1 MKNIKKIAAF
11 LLSGVMLPIGIV
23 PATAEEN
30 DITVKEVYNATFDS
44 FTSGTAAYD
53 KFDSGL
59 LKIGNWENSVA
70 EYADAAY
77 FADNPSEAADAED
90 VVVRGLCRKNTYFSI
105 IFDADKKE
113 VKEELQN
120 AEKLYLTTDVYFDDD
135 FDKRVDLSWWTTPFN
150 EQKGL
155 IGMFQFDFAKKEI
168 RANGLGV
175 YSGEIRGKWHTVGLL
190 VDNVTKQVSYFFDNA
205 AVEGA
210 QNIRNSWNGTLNGM
224 GRFLYAQLN
233 GQTKDCYMYFNNVA
247 AYALPDISI
256 ESDLGREAELPGEVT
271 LKKQEESETVKVSW
285 DISGINADKEGE
297 YTVRGT
303 VLGTPLTFD
312 AKLNIVDFI
321 KREMSALS
329 EKIDSKSVTQEE
341 CLALY
346 DKISE
351 KEGYS
356 NRDSYMAKINEYING
371 FSKDTVS
378 QVPTLAEKV
387 DAASKSITINFDRL
401 LQPWAEITL
410 SDDAGESIPLTTEF
424 TDKSVILK
432 PQQKLTTNEE
442 YTLSI
447 RGLSDKFGNVLQQSP
462 ISFKTKI
469 ISVNIKDGEKY
480 GYGKKLL
487 WEENGKN
494 VVTAKIIGEDGKEE
508 NAENGYTFTQTGA
521 YEVVLS
527 ADNGAEVEKI
537 KITILE
543 AFAPVASNVKIT
555 GKAETGETLT
565 AGYTFFD
572 ENNDEEK
579 DSLYQWYRD
588 NEAIDGATE
597 LTYTLTEEDED
608 KTIAFE
614 VTPRADS
621 EYESTGKSVRTEFLG
636 ACRPVVENVKV
647 SGKIEFGAELS
658 ANYEIHDRNGDE
670 ETDGAEGKWIF
681 ENEKGEKKMV
691 GEGDKY
697 TITEDEQDGVLWFEI
712 TPKSR
717 VKPYS
722 GETVKTKKI
731 TPSRPKAE
739 NVEVK
744 GEAKVGSI
752 LTGTYK
758 WTDANYADGDRE
770 GLSEEHWVNA
780 STGKIIAE
788 GAAIELSSSLKGE
801 SIYYEVI
808 PKSVN
813 APAVGEAVRSKTFVV
828 SGGSSSGGSGGGGSS
843 SGGPSV
849 YIPPKTTED
858 DGGKDQPQSD
868 NFKDIENHWAKEY
881 INELYV
887 KGTVKGIDSER
898 FAPDRAISRAEFV
911 TLIMRARGISEA
923 QYHDDFS
930 DVASD
935 FWGAG
940 YIAAALES
948 GFIESAQQ
956 FRPNDAIKREEAA
969 KLVSLMTQDLPRESG
984 EISFAD
990 SEKIS
995 DWSADYIKDCAQ
1007 KGLIKGDNGGNVNP
1021 QSKMTRA
1028 EAVTVIWRIIQNENT
1043 K

>member
-1 MKNIKKIAAF
+1 MKNIKRAAVF
-11 LLSGVMLPIGIV
+11 LLSSVMLPIGIV
-23 PATAEEN
+23 PATADED
-30 DITVKEVYNATFDS
+30 DITIKEVYNATFDS
-44 FTSGTAAYD
+44 FTSGTAAHNQ
-53 KFDSGL
+53 FDSGL
-59 LKIGNWENSVA
+59 LKIENWYDDSS
-70 EYADAAY
+70 Y
-77 FADNPSEAADAED
+77 FVDNPAEGTKPGD
-90 VVVRGLCRKNTYFSI
+90 IVVRCTRRQKTYFSLA
-105 IFDADKKE
+105 FNADKKE

-120 AEKLYLTTDVYFDDD
+120 AEKLYLTTDVFFDDG
-135 FDKRVDLSWWTTPFN
+135 FDDTTEVSWWTTPFN
-150 EQKGL
+150 KNEGN
-155 IGMFQFDFAKKEI
+155 IGKFKFDFAGNEI
-168 RANGLGV
+168 GANGLKIYRGGV
-175 YSGEIRGKWHTVGLL
+175 NNKWHTIGLL
-190 VDNVTKQVSYFFDNA
+190 VDNITKKVSYFYDNRPVA
-205 AVEGA
+205 GA
-210 QNIRNSWNGTLNGM
+210 QNIRNAWNGSLKGM
-224 GRFLYAQLN
+224 EKFLYAFWANPEKN
-233 GQTKDCYMYFNNVA
+233 GYMYFNNVA
-247 AYALPDISI
+247 AYALPDILI
-256 ESDLGREAELPGEVT
+256 ESELGEDIELPGEIT
-271 LKKQEESETVKVSW
+271 LKKQGENETAKVSW
-285 DISGINADKEGE
+285 DMSGVDVGKEGE
-297 YTVRGT
+297 YTVSGT
-303 VLGTPLTFD
+303 VAGIPIVLD
-312 AKLNIVDFI
+312 AKVSVVDFI
-321 KREMSALS
+321 KREMNALS
-329 EKIDSKSVTQEE
+329 DKMDSKSATQEE

-351 KEGYS
+351 KEDYS

-378 QVPTLAEKV
+378 QVPDLTEKV
-387 DAASKSITINFDRL
+387 DAASKSITVNFDRL
-401 LQPWAEITL
+401 LQPWAEIIL
-410 SDDAGESIPLTTEF
+410 SDAAGENVPLKTEF

-432 PQQKLTTNEE
+432 PQQKLETNEE
-442 YTLSI
+442 YTILI
-447 RGLSDKFGNVLQQSP
+447 KELSDKFGNILQQSP

-494 VVTAKIIGEDGKEE
+494 VVTAKIIDEDGKEE

-521 YEVVLS
+521 YEVILS
-527 ADNGAEVEKI
+527 ADNGAEVEKF

-543 AFAPVASNVKIT
+543 AFAPVASDVKIT

-565 AGYTFFD
+565 ASYTFFD

-579 DSLYQWYRD
+579 DSVYQWYRD

-621 EYESTGKSVRTEFLG
+621 EYESTGKSVRAEFLG
-636 ACRPVVENVKV
+636 ACRPVAENVKIN
-647 SGKIEFGAELS
+647 GKIEFGSELS
-658 ANYEIHDRNGDE
+658 ASYEIHDRNGDE
-670 ETDGAEGKWIF
+670 ETDSAEGKWIF
-681 ENEKGEKKMV
+681 ENEKGEKRDV

-697 TITEDEQDGVLWFEI
+697 TITENEQDGVLWFEL
-712 TPKSR
+712 TPKSK

-722 GETVKTKKI
+722 GETVKTKII

-744 GEAKVGSI
+744 GDAKVGGI

-780 STGKIIAE
+780 STGKIIAD
-788 GAAIELSSSLKGE
+788 GAAIELGSSLKGE
-801 SIYYEVI
+801 NIYYEVI

-813 APAVGEAVRSKTFVV
+813 APMVGDAVRSKTFTV
-828 SGGSSSGGSGGGGSS
+828 SGGSSSGGKGSGSSSGGGGS
-843 SGGPSV
+843 SV

-858 DGGKDQPQSD
+858 DSGKDQPKSD
-868 NFKDIENHWAKEY
+868 NFKDIENHWAKDY
-881 INELYV
+881 INELHA
-887 KGTVKGIDSER
+887 KGTVKGIDSEH
-898 FAPDRAISRAEFV
+898 FAPDRAISRAEFI
-911 TLIMRARGISEA
+911 TLIMRTRGIGEA
-923 QYHDDFS
+923 QYNGDFS

-940 YIAAALES
+940 FIAAALER
-948 GFIESAQQ
+948 GFIEKAQM

-969 KLVSLMTQDLPRESG
+969 KLISLITQDMPRESG

-995 DWSADYIKDCAQ
+995 AWAVDYIKDCAQ